1 MAKMTI
7 SGLQSA
13 MASYVAAAKQAG
25 SWSATTGNFV
35 GLLDKVGK
43 QITIDGGFYDKLPE
57 LDGDELPLGKTIEEW
72 FIDLTLPVTYTDAAT
87 DGAQDVVPALPTVE
101 SVAYCYSL
109 GRQKVKTTVPYD
121 NFERAMISAQDSA
134 NLGAKILERLNN
146 SYELTKYA
154 IKKQLIGNAIDK
166 AVTAGS
172 YADIAAPTDTS
183 SGEALIKQ
191 LKKDIEAAEFAH
203 MGNCLAGADCLIGGS
218 PELVLYVKKG
228 IMPELEVDTFAGAF
242 NREDLAVPCKIKVV
256 DDFGTITNSGAY
268 AVLVDPRGIKTHPGY
283 NALRSKENADGDFIN
298 FVRHF
303 EITGFIS
310 KYTFIK
316 VYKQAA

>member
-25 SWSATTGNFV
+25 SWSPTTGNFV
-35 GLLDKVGK
+35 GLLDKIGK
-43 QITIDGGFYDKLPE
+43 QVTIDGGFYDKLPE

-72 FIDLTLPVTYTDAAT
+72 FIDLTLPVAYTDAAT
-87 DGAQDVVPALPTVE
+87 DGAQDTVPALPTVE

-109 GRQKVKTTVPYD
+109 GRQKVKTSVPYD

-166 AVTAGS
+166 AVAAGS
-172 YADIAAPTDTS
+172 VATVAAPTDTA

-256 DDFGTITNSGAY
+256 DDFGTITNTGAY

-283 NALRSKENADGDFIN
+283 NALRKKENADGDFIN

-316 VYKQAA
+316 VYKAA